1 MLIVWLSPIA
11 MVACGVA
18 ISVSSTIPGPRYI
31 GHVRNFRDLIG
42 QVLIFTFVDTFH
54 PHGHRRDFHQIF
66 VCGPASAAAS
76 GRAVA
81 RVSGWQPVLRTLHN
95 SAQVA
100 VLPGLRLAVA
110 VAVGLALVRGARM
123 AGRAAAEERSGRFMS
138 KALLWL
144 MRAGRKSRK
153 AVGACACAEGRS
165 HRENGSEKESSSE
178 RAAAPGGRPRHG
190 SPHITAIPLAFK
202 GQDDDRRP

>member
-42 QVLIFTFVDTFH
+42 QVLIFTIVDTFH
-54 PHGHRRDFHQIF
+54 PHGHRRECHQIF

-100 VLPGLRLAVA
+100 VLPGLCLAVA

-153 AVGACACAEGRS
+153 AVGACACAEATA
-165 HRENGSEKESSSE
+165 K
-178 RAAAPGGRPRHG
+178 AAARKRATARERQRQAGGHATDRHTSLRSRLRSMVKTTTG
-190 SPHITAIPLAFK
+190 
-202 GQDDDRRP
+202 DRR

>member
-42 QVLIFTFVDTFH
+42 QVLIFTIVDTFH
-54 PHGHRRDFHQIF
+54 PHGHRRECHQIF

-110 VAVGLALVRGARM
+110 VGLALARGARM

-144 MRAGRKSRK
+144 MRAGRKSRRQWALVLMQKPEATAK
-153 AVGACACAEGRS
+153 AAAR
-165 HRENGSEKESSSE
+165 K
-178 RAAAPGGRPRHG
+178 RAAARARQRQAGGHATDRDKSLRSRLRSMVKTTTG
-190 SPHITAIPLAFK
+190 
-202 GQDDDRRP
+202 DRR